1 MFGCESLRPHEPFSA
16 LPPVA
21 INQRY
26 TLIYFGEN
34 QLSPGSFGIL
44 PLTSGHLNPL
54 LWIRVRASSRI
65 SARLTLPKVSSPGFG
80 FIDCYCGSPVRA
92 CFHCV
97 FPTKL
102 VKLCSNQKLTGSFFN
117 RHNITPLRVLCL
129 LVSQQFQFCFIPL
142 PGCFSPFP
150 HGTRSLSVDFGI

>member
-1 MFGCESLRPHEPFSA
+1 LLPHDPFSA

-44 PLTSGHLNPL
+44 PLTSSHLNPL
-54 LWIRVRASSRI
+54 LRIRVRASSRI
-65 SARLTLPKVSSPGFG
+65 SAGLTLLKVSSPGFG
-80 FIDCYCGSPVRA
+80 FNDCYCGSPVRA
-92 CFHCV
+92 RFHCV

-117 RHNITPLRVLCL
+117 RHNITPINWSSVCL
-129 LVSQQFQFCFIPL
+129 LANNFSSVS
-142 PGCFSPFP
+142 SPSRGAF
-150 HGTRSLSVDFGI
+150 HLSLTVLVHYR